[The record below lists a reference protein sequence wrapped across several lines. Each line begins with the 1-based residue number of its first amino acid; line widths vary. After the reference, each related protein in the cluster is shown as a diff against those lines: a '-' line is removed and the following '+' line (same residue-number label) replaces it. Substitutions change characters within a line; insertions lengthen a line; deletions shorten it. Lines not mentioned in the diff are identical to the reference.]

1 MANADEVSLTDGK
14 IRARPCR
21 PTAAAIY
28 AAVRESIADLS
39 PWAPWCPLDYSMSHC
54 KPWLESRAIAWAEG
68 KEFDF
73 AVFDEVD
80 RSFLGGC
87 ALNDTNQTHNFAN
100 LGYWVRTSRTGQGV
114 ATAAVRL
121 VAKFGFAEI
130 RFTRLE
136 IVAAVGNIASQRVAE
151 KAGATREGIE
161 RNRHVV
167 HGRIHD
173 AVMYSLIPDDLKT

>member
-1 MANADEVSLTDGK
+1 MLH
-14 IRARPCR
+14 CR
-21 PTAAAIY
+21 
-28 AAVRESIADLS
+28 
-39 PWAPWCPLDYSMSHC
+39 
-54 KPWLESRAIAWAEG
+54 PWLESRAATWAQG
-68 KEFDF
+68 DEFDF
-73 AVFDEVD
+73 AVLDASD
-80 RSFLGGC
+80 KSLLGGC
-87 ALNDTNQTHNFAN
+87 ALNDINRTHNFAN

-114 ATAAVRL
+114 ATAAARL
-121 VAKFGFAEI
+121 VAEFGFAEL

-151 KAGATREGIE
+151 KVGATREGLE